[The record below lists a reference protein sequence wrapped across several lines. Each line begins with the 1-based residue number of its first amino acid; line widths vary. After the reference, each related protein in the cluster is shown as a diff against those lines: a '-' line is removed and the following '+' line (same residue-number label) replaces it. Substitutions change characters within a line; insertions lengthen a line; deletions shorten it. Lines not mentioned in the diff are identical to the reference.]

1 MAGSDLTEGRAE
13 ARERWCVAALT
24 VLALVLRAWQL
35 QRAGLSQFDEGV
47 YAFSGLGLTDPSQPH
62 RLFPEQQKFSPPVY
76 FSLVALSYLVAG
88 ASDRS
93 AILVNVVLG
102 AATVPALWWIARRW
116 IGAAGAVGAA
126 AMLALGG
133 EHILLSRSGL
143 TDITFALV
151 FLIALGAVARALERP
166 TTRQGVV
173 AGLAVGLAWNTK
185 YHGWFALVIAAMAIA
200 AKWRIERISLP
211 ALRPVI
217 RNWLVISVV
226 AAVCYLPWTLF
237 IQSQAGSSAGW
248 VSYFATMLRID
259 WFGNLA
265 RYARELWLL
274 EGAWSRASVAIA
286 ILLATWLRRRG
297 AAVAWT
303 PAAAAWA
310 VAGAV
315 AGAAA
320 TAVVLSVVTIVRRIR
335 TGQVTSYGIW
345 CMIAVLA
352 LWVVMA
358 PLYQPYFRLLLPFSI
373 ATFILAGD
381 AIVTLAPQDVPQPA
395 RGTSLAV
402 LSIAVAVVIA
412 VAMPRFTSP
421 WLDTRSLASVAA
433 QIDAKVPPNVPVAV
447 IGEPPLAFYLHQ
459 RGHPSFDRATLK
471 ELDANT
477 SPVLVVSGFYARMA
491 PTLREGLRDRASALE
506 ILGRFPVVPSDLRL
520 IDDYG
525 PFKAPDYRA
534 RPDSMYDVIL
544 FRYDPAR
551 RPSARP

>member
-1 MAGSDLTEGRAE
+1 MTDGRAE

-24 VLALVLRAWQL
+24 VIALALRAWQL

-102 AATVPALWWIARRW
+102 AATVPVLWWVARRW
-116 IGAAGAVGAA
+116 VGPAGAVAAA
-126 AMLALGG
+126 AMVALGG

-143 TDITFALV
+143 TDVTFALV

-166 TTRQGVV
+166 TTRQGII

-185 YHGWFALVIAAMAIA
+185 YHGWFALVIGAMAIG
-200 AKWRIERISLP
+200 AKWRIERTPLP
-211 ALRPVI
+211 SLRPVI
-217 RNWLVISVV
+217 RTWVVMSVV
-226 AAVCYLPWTLF
+226 AAACYLPWTLF
-237 IQSQAGSSAGW
+237 IQSQAGSSSGW

-274 EGAWSRASVAIA
+274 EGAWSRASVAIG
-286 ILLATWLRRRG
+286 ILLATWIRRRD

-303 PAAAAWA
+303 PAVAAWT
-310 VAGAV
+310 VAGA
-315 AGAAA
+315 ALGAAA
-320 TAVVLSVVTIVRRIR
+320 TAVVLSIVTIARRLR
-335 TGQVTSYGIW
+335 SQEATSYGIW
-345 CMIAVLA
+345 CMIALLA

-381 AIVTLAPQDVPQPA
+381 AVVGLVPQDAPQST
-395 RGTSLAV
+395 RGASLGVLSLAASV
-402 LSIAVAVVIA
+402 LIA
-412 VAMPRFTSP
+412 VAMPRFASP
-421 WLDTRSLASVAA
+421 WFDTRSLASVARE
-433 QIDAKVPPNVPVAV
+433 IDAKVPPNAPVAV
-447 IGEPPLAFYLHQ
+447 IGEPPLAFYLH
-459 RGHPSFDRATLK
+459 RLGHPSFDRATLK
-471 ELDANT
+471 ELDGST
-477 SPVLVVSGFYARMA
+477 SPVLVASGFYARMA
-491 PTLREGLRDRASALE
+491 PTLRDGLRDREPALE
-506 ILGRFPVVPSDLRL
+506 ILGRFPVIPSDLRL

-525 PFKAPDYRA
+525 PFRAPDYRT

-551 RPSARP
+551 RAPVSPRP